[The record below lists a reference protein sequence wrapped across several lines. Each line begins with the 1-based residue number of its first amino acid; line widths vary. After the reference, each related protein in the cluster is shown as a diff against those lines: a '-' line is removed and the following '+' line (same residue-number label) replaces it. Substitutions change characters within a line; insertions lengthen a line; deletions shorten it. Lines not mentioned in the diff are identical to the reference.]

1 MTTPRATHPGSA
13 PVSPFRRIPLDG
25 TGPED
30 VVFDGLG
37 RVLAGVADGRILR
50 IALPGS
56 PGGHAQIQEIGRTGG
71 RPLGLEVLPDGRLL
85 VCDAERGLLCLDPD
99 GGQDVEVL
107 ADTVAGA
114 PLRFCSNAVAASDG
128 TVLFTVSSCRYG
140 LDDWLSDIVEHRP
153 TGLLVRL
160 APGGEP
166 EVLLDGLQF
175 ANGVAL
181 APDESYAVVA
191 ETGARRLTRRW
202 LTGPEAGRHDTFADR
217 LPGYPDNIS
226 RSPRGGLWVALA
238 APRTPLLERLH
249 RTGPSVRRVAA
260 AGVRRL
266 PAPPPRAAQAV
277 EIDSYGRVACE
288 VRGAGRRYR
297 MATSVAE
304 RDGRLVLGSLAEDAI
319 AWCELGV
326 PGTA

>member
-13 PVSPFRRIPLDG
+13 PVSSLHRIPLDG

-50 IALPGS
+50 IALPES
-56 PGGHAQIQEIGRTGG
+56 PGGHAHIQEVGRTGG

-99 GGQDVEVL
+99 GVQDIEVL

-140 LDDWLSDIVEHRP
+140 LDHWLSDIVEHRP

-202 LTGPEAGRHDTFADR
+202 LTGPEAGRHDTFTED

-238 APRTPLLERLH
+238 APRTPLLERLY

-266 PAPPPRAAQAV
+266 PAPPPRAAQVV
-277 EIDSYGRVACE
+277 EIDSYGRVVRE

-319 AWCELGV
+319 AWCDLGAA
-326 PGTA
+326 GTA